1 MELLIEWRLWTL
13 TKILLTIQKHYF
25 HGLYQLITLKQLLLS
40 QFKSY
45 KRMVTTLQFLIVFLF
60 QLTRP
65 VQYLFS
71 NYSQLPII
79 WFKVISFRVEFK
91 QQMFEEQVS
100 SRLWIQMDKLLRI
113 YLIRW
118 IHLLKLLEQQI
129 LKLCLTIFHWLI
141 LQQVETTLQ
150 FWVINLKFYLLEVG

>member
-1 MELLIEWRLWTL
+1 MELLIEWRLWIL

-25 HGLYQLITLKQLLLS
+25 NGLYQPITLKQLLLL

-45 KRMVTTLQFLIVFLF
+45 KRMVTTLQFLIVFLY
-60 QLTRP
+60 QLTQP
-65 VQYLFS
+65 VQYLSS

-79 WFKVISFRVEFK
+79 WFKVISFRHEFK
-91 QQMFEEQVS
+91 QLMFEEQVN
-100 SRLWIQMDKLLRI
+100 SRLWIQTDKLLRI

-141 LQQVETTLQ
+141 
-150 FWVINLKFYLLEVG
+150 